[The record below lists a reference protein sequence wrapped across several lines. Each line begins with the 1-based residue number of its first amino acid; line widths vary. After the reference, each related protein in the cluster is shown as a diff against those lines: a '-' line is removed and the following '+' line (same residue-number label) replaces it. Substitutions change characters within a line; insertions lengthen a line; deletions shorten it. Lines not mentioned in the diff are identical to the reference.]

1 MNKPLYLLF
10 WSALIMVCFTSCV
23 KDTDFDQA
31 DDIVITPVVELDFI
45 YFTLDESD
53 YFNPI
58 TGEQRL
64 MVSDTTNLNFLD
76 GTFVQEDLK
85 RAEFLFKFENTAA
98 IDFVTEFKFFS
109 ESNVL
114 KYELAIPIPA
124 GSLNAPTL
132 LDHIENIEGQGI
144 IDLTHSRRV
153 VVNVTVPSSIEN
165 IEGTLNLQSKTT
177 YFLEI

>member
-1 MNKPLYLLF
+1 MNKPLYLLL
-10 WSALIMVCFTSCV
+10 WSVLILVCFTSCV

-45 YFTLDESD
+45 FFTLDESD
-53 YFNPI
+53 FFNEI

-64 MVSDTTNLNFLD
+64 TVSDTTNLNFLD

-85 RAEFLFKFENTAA
+85 RAEFLFKFENSAA
-98 IDFVTEFKFFS
+98 IEFLAEFRFLS

-124 GSLNAPTL
+124 GSLTAPVL
-132 LDHIENIEGQGI
+132 LEHIENIENEGI
-144 IDLTHSRRV
+144 IDLTHARKV
-153 VVNVTVPSSIEN
+153 VVDVTVPISIEN